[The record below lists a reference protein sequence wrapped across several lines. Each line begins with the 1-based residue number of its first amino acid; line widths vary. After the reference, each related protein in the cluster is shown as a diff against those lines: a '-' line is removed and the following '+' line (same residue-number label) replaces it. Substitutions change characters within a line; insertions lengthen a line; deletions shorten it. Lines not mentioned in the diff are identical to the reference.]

1 MVIKWIVIAVCV
13 YILIG
18 VIYAYRFMSKELPE
32 FLAEEMHEDDEYF
45 TEMNQARNESRRNC
59 AKNR

>member
-32 FLAEEMHEDDEYF
+32 LLGNEMDEED
-45 TEMNQARNESRRNC
+45 
-59 AKNR
+59 